1 MSAVREWWS
10 RARLRTP
17 AEDLT
22 VNGHA
27 VHVYVDEATLL
38 DRLEAYITEAWLHG
52 QRTVVFAQHDRI
64 KELRLRLASWHM
76 DEAIEAHDAT
86 WALDQVLR
94 RGVPS
99 QELFDNLLRH
109 TLGRY
114 EPGTVRLYSELV
126 ATLWRRGEV
135 PAALSLQAM
144 WHEHL
149 LDNPVP
155 RLSVYARDPAVDLPS
170 PRVGREVAGL

>member
-10 RARLRTP
+10 RTRARP
-17 AEDLT
+17 PVEDPT

-27 VHVYVDEATLL
+27 IHLYVDDAALL
-38 DRLEAYITEAWLHG
+38 DRLEAYVTEAWLHG
-52 QRTVVFAQHDRI
+52 QRTVVFAEHHRI

-76 DEAIEAHDAT
+76 EEALEAHDAT
-86 WALDQVLR
+86 WALGQVLR
-94 RGVPS
+94 HGVPS
-99 QELFDNLLRH
+99 QELFGNLVRH
-109 TLGRY
+109 TVGRY

-135 PAALSLQAM
+135 SAALSLQAM

-155 RLSVYARDPAVDLPS
+155 RLSVYARDPSIDVPLP
-170 PRVGREVAGL
+170 RGAGEVAGL